1 MMNEYERA
9 VLDGFGQN
17 YQFNPEIY
25 ERIFGT
31 DFRIIVSKH
40 FIISKKK
47 IVMTKNNCDSRT
59 GF

>member
-31 DFRIIVSKH
+31 DFPIIVSKH
-40 FIISKKK
+40 S
-47 IVMTKNNCDSRT
+47 
-59 GF
+59 

>member
-1 MMNEYERA
+1 MNEYEQA
-9 VLDGFGQN
+9 VLAGFGQN

-31 DFRIIVSKH
+31 DFPIIVSKH

-47 IVMTKNNCDSRT
+47 IVMIKKL
-59 GF
+59 